1 MIPIIDFHT
10 HAFADAVA
18 QKAMAYLVDESG
30 YTPSHDGT
38 LRGLCEA
45 CRRAGVAKAVV
56 LSIATKPKQVPVIN
70 NWAIGRGDGSVG
82 ANSESLVFFGTLHG
96 GYEEYEAEIER
107 LRAAGVRGVK
117 MHPNYQEF
125 FPDDEGLRPMF
136 RALARAGLI
145 ALIHGG
151 HDIAFADA
159 PGSPDRLARLNDA
172 VPELVM
178 VAAHFGGWRMWDDVD
193 RYLIGRP
200 NVYLDTSFTLGDLPD
215 ERFVD
220 MARRHG
226 LDRIVFGTDSPW
238 RDQGDDVTYLGRL
251 PFTDA
256 ERETILWKNAERL
269 LRPPGG

>member
-1 MIPIIDFHT
+1 ME
-10 HAFADAVA
+10 
-18 QKAMAYLVDESG
+18 YLIEESG
-30 YTPSHDGT
+30 YKAWHDGT
-38 LRGLCEA
+38 LHGLCQA
-45 CRRAGVAKAVV
+45 CHRAGVAKAVV

-70 NWAIGRGDGSVG
+70 NWAIGRGNGSVV
-82 ANSESLVFFGTLHG
+82 ANPESLVFFGTLHG
-96 GYEEYEAEIER
+96 GFEGYEAEIER
-107 LRAAGVRGVK
+107 LRSAGVRGVK
-117 MHPNYQEF
+117 LHPNYQEF

-151 HDIAFADA
+151 RDIAFADA

-178 VAAHFGGWRMWDDVD
+178 VAAHFGGWRMWDDVE
-193 RYLIGRP
+193 RHLIGRP

-215 ERFVD
+215 ERFVE

-238 RDQGDDVTYLGRL
+238 RDQEEDLAYLARL
-251 PFTDA
+251 PFTKE
-256 ERETILWKNAERL
+256 EREAILWRNAERL
-269 LRPPGG
+269 LQSPCG